1 MASVP
6 NESASELV
14 AACARLKIALT
25 LVQCAVLDLHEAF
38 LQKDRAQRDALQR
51 QARSQIDRIRKMAR
65 DTTRP

>member
-1 MASVP
+1 MSSVP

-38 LQKDRAQRDALQR
+38 LQKDRVQRDALQK
-51 QARSQIDRIRKMAR
+51 QAKSEIARIKKMAR
-65 DTTRP
+65 ATTRP